1 MSRIITID
9 LSKQKNLELAQT
21 AEGMCST
28 DYKER
33 FIAEYVQL
41 KNRLNGLKK
50 MLSDWDNPGA
60 ELTFI
65 PTCPRELYDYQVKA
79 MEDYL
84 NILKIRAK
92 IEGLK
97 L

>member
-1 MSRIITID
+1 MDKIITID

-21 AEGMCST
+21 AEGMCSA

-50 MLSDWDNPGA
+50 MLRDWDNPGI
-60 ELTFI
+60 LMTFV
-65 PTCPRELYDYQVKA
+65 PSCPRELYDYQVKA

-92 IEGLK
+92 IEGVK
-97 L
+97 I

>member
-1 MSRIITID
+1 MNRIITID

-33 FIAEYVQL
+33 FVAEYTQL
-41 KNRLNGLKK
+41 KNRLNVLKK
-50 MLSDWDNPGA
+50 MLSDWDNPDT

-65 PTCPRELYDYQVKA
+65 PSCPRELYDYQVKA

>member
-1 MSRIITID
+1 MNKIITID
-9 LSKQKNLELAQT
+9 LSKQKNPELAQT
-21 AEGMCST
+21 AEGMCSA

-33 FIAEYVQL
+33 FVAEYVQL

-50 MLSDWDNPGA
+50 MLRDWDNPGI
-60 ELTFI
+60 LMTFV

-92 IEGLK
+92 IEGVK
-97 L
+97 I

>member
-1 MSRIITID
+1 MGKIITID
-9 LSKQKNLELAQT
+9 LDNQKNQELAQT
-21 AEGMCST
+21 AEGMCSP

-33 FIAEYVQL
+33 FVAEYVQL
-41 KNRLNGLKK
+41 SNRLNGLKK
-50 MLSDWDNPGA
+50 MLHAWDDPNT

-92 IEGLK
+92 IEGVK
-97 L
+97 I

>member
-1 MSRIITID
+1 MDKIITID

-33 FIAEYVQL
+33 FVAEYVQL

-50 MLSDWDNPGA
+50 MLKDWDDPGT
-60 ELTFI
+60 EMTFI
-65 PTCPRELYDYQVKA
+65 PTCPRELYNYQVKA

-92 IEGLK
+92 IEGVK
-97 L
+97 I

>member
-1 MSRIITID
+1 MNRIITID

-21 AEGMCST
+21 AEGMCSA

-50 MLSDWDNPGA
+50 MLSDWDNPDTG
-60 ELTFI
+60 LTFI
-65 PTCPRELYDYQVKA
+65 PSCPRELYDYQVKA

-92 IEGLK
+92 IEGVK
-97 L
+97 I